1 MKSDEILI
9 LLKEIFGDHE
19 IVEGHYKKYNI
30 SHPIFYLKR
39 NISKFKSKLKIGEL
53 KQLVVGTTTFENCW
67 ELVFFFHN
75 QDFTFRIESE
85 FERQSLEIIKDW
97 YDEYRKVTDAKN
109 ILMTKYSRI
118 RKNFKEELRDHQ
130 LNKLL

>member
-30 SHPIFYLKR
+30 SYPVFYIRR
-39 NISKFKSKLKIGEL
+39 NIPKFKSKLKIGEL

-67 ELVFFFHN
+67 ELVFFFHT

-85 FERQSLEIIKDW
+85 FEKQSLEIIKDW

-109 ILMTKYSRI
+109 ILMAKYSRI